1 MTTLSELKEL
11 IHKNFDIDPA
21 TLSVDA
27 PLSDYG
33 LDSLSLAE
41 LLFVIEDHFHLD
53 FAEVPKDVG
62 TLGALARLIDS
73 QRLSQAA

>member
-1 MTTLSELKEL
+1 MTTLNELKTL
-11 IHKNFDIDPA
+11 IHKNFDIDPT
-21 TLSVDA
+21 TLMPDA

-53 FAEVPKDVG
+53 FAEPPKDVG
-62 TLGALARLIDS
+62 TLAALAALIDS
-73 QRLSQAA
+73 QRVPQTA

>member
-1 MTTLSELKEL
+1 MTTLSELKTL

-21 TLSVDA
+21 TLTPDA

-41 LLFVIEDHFHLD
+41 LLFVIEDHFKLD
-53 FAEVPKDVG
+53 FAEAPKDVA
-62 TLGALARLIDS
+62 TLSDLARLIDS
-73 QRLSQAA
+73 QRLPQAA

>member
-1 MTTLSELKEL
+1 MTTLSELKIL

-21 TLSVDA
+21 TLTADA

-53 FAEVPKDVG
+53 FAEAPKDVG
-62 TLGALARLIDS
+62 TLGALAALIDNH
-73 QRLSQAA
+73 RLHLTA